1 MHVVAIETKTNR
13 VVGTYSGFYGNE
25 ALNQKRRK
33 IGESFVI
40 NDTETTKEEKADREA
55 QIKKRVVEFHAE
67 GDREAYLK
75 LQDFAPWMTTDRT
88 YKPAVPKRNEPGK
101 VRTAD
106 SPDSFAPTGDDGA
119 PAPEPLPDG
128 GHEGDFETKSG
139 SAVMTKVKKMKRV
152 N

>member
-13 VVGTYSGFYGNE
+13 GVGTYSGFYGNE

-75 LQDFAPWMTTDRT
+75 LQDFAPWMTTDRS
-88 YKPAVPKRNEPGK
+88 YKPVVPKRNEPGK

-106 SPDSFAPTGDDGA
+106 SPDSFAVPEA
-119 PAPEPLPDG
+119 EPLPEG
-128 GHEGDFETKSG
+128 GHEGDFAQAPG
-139 SAVMTKVKKMKRV
+139 SAVMTKVKKAAKV
-152 N
+152 K

>member
-13 VVGTYSGFYGNE
+13 GVGTYSGFYGNE

-40 NDTETTKEEKADREA
+40 NDTPTSKEERDDREA

-67 GDREAYLK
+67 GDKEAYLK
-75 LQDFAPWMTTDRT
+75 LRDFAPWMTTDRT
-88 YKPAVPKRNEPGK
+88 YKPVVPKRNEPGK

-106 SPDSFAPTGDDGA
+106 SPESFAPEEVT
-119 PAPEPLPDG
+119 PAVEALPEG
-128 GHEGDFETKSG
+128 GYEGDPAGG
-139 SAVMTKVKKMKRV
+139 SAVATKVRKNTKGK
-152 N
+152 